1 MQVRLRGYLCLFFA
15 SMGWAQDHEMKPP
28 AEKPVALYKGMGN
41 WGHPIAVKNAEAQ
54 KFFDQGLALLYG
66 FNRYEALRSFRKA
79 AELDASAA
87 MPWWGMA
94 MATGPYV
101 NMGTE
106 GDGDLDSK
114 AACKAVET
122 GLKIAG
128 APARERAYLEAAATR
143 CPEYKPDAYIA
154 AMKRLAERYP
164 DDLDAAT
171 LYAESLMVPVRWR
184 WYGAD
189 GKAAPGMPEAER
201 TLEQVLRRWPEHPGA
216 NHYYIHAVESS
227 QTPERAVPSAQ
238 RLMGI
243 VPWAGHMVHMPAHIW
258 LVMGDYELAATVNQR
273 ASQVDREY
281 FAASNVEGAYN
292 MYFVHNLHFVAY
304 ARSMQG
310 HRAEAIKASK
320 DMAEAIMPAV
330 NVMPEMADSFLAVS
344 VLTLVRV
351 QAWDEILK
359 MPQPGGKLFAET
371 AIWRFA
377 RTMALIAKGDRAGA
391 QREREAFEAARRMI
405 SADRPW
411 GTLNVAGDVLT
422 LAAESLAARLSATP
436 AEAVPHWEKAVAI
449 QDKLIYDE
457 PPAWYYP
464 VRESL
469 GAALVRAGRAVEA
482 EKVFREGLRRSPR
495 NGWMLFGLIESL
507 KAQKK
512 SDGMDEL
519 KRELDAAWAK
529 ADLRQTFDAM

>member
-1 MQVRLRGYLCLFFA
+1 MRNWLGGCLCLWA
-15 SMGWAQDHEMKPP
+15 ATVGWAQHHDMKPP
-28 AEKPVALYKGMGN
+28 VEKPVVLYKGMGN
-41 WGHPIAVKNAEAQ
+41 WHHPIATKNAEAQ
-54 KFFDQGLALLYG
+54 KYFDQGLALLYG

-114 AACKAVET
+114 AACKSVEA

-143 CPEYKPDAYIA
+143 CPEYKPEAYAA
-154 AMKRLAERYP
+154 AMKRLAESYP

-184 WYGAD
+184 WYASD
-189 GKAAPGMPEAER
+189 GTPAAGMPEAER

-238 RLMGI
+238 RLMGV

-310 HRAEAIKASK
+310 HRAEAVKASK

-330 NVMPEMADSFLAVS
+330 DAMPEMADSFLAVS
-344 VLTLVRV
+344 VLALVRV

-359 MPQPGGKLFAET
+359 MSQPDGKLFAET
-371 AIWRFA
+371 AIWRYA
-377 RTMALIAKGDRAGA
+377 RAMAMLGEGRPRGSSSANGTPSKR
-391 QREREAFEAARRMI
+391 RARRFRPT
-405 SADRPW
+405 DR
-411 GTLNVAGDVLT
+411 G
-422 LAAESLAARLSATP
+422 AR
-436 AEAVPHWEKAVAI
+436 
-449 QDKLIYDE
+449 
-457 PPAWYYP
+457 
-464 VRESL
+464 
-469 GAALVRAGRAVEA
+469 
-482 EKVFREGLRRSPR
+482 
-495 NGWMLFGLIESL
+495 
-507 KAQKK
+507 
-512 SDGMDEL
+512 
-519 KRELDAAWAK
+519 
-529 ADLRQTFDAM
+529 

>member
-1 MQVRLRGYLCLFFA
+1 
-15 SMGWAQDHEMKPP
+15 
-28 AEKPVALYKGMGN
+28 
-41 WGHPIAVKNAEAQ
+41 
-54 KFFDQGLALLYG
+54 
-66 FNRYEALRSFRKA
+66 
-79 AELDASAA
+79 
-87 MPWWGMA
+87 
-94 MATGPYV
+94 MATGPYI

-114 AACKAVET
+114 AACEAVAT

-128 APARERAYLEAAATR
+128 APPRERAYLEAAATR
-143 CPEYKPDAYIA
+143 CPEYKPEAYVA

-184 WYGAD
+184 WYSAD
-189 GKAAPGMPEAER
+189 GKAAAGVAEAEH

-227 QTPERAVPSAQ
+227 PTPERAVPSAQ

-258 LVMGDYELAATVNQR
+258 LVLGDYELAATVNQR
-273 ASQVDREY
+273 AGQVDREY
-281 FAASNVEGAYN
+281 FTASNVTGVYN
-292 MYFVHNLHFVAY
+292 MYYVHNLHFVTY

-310 HRAEAIKASK
+310 HRAETVQAAKAMS
-320 DMAEAIMPAV
+320 EAILPAAD
-330 NVMPEMADSFLAVS
+330 VMPEMADAFLAVALLS
-344 VLTLVRV
+344 HVRV
-351 QAWDEILK
+351 QAWDEVLK
-359 MPQPGGKLFAET
+359 MPQPAEKFLTQT
-371 AIWRFA
+371 AMWRYA
-377 RTMALIAKGDRAGA
+377 RVMALLARGDRAGA
-391 QREREAFEAARRMI
+391 VRESAAFEAARKKI
-405 SADRPW
+405 PAERPW
-411 GTLNVAGDVLT
+411 GTLNTSGDVLA
-422 LAAESLAARLSATP
+422 LAAEIIAARLSATP
-436 AEAVPHWEKAVAI
+436 AESLPHWEKAVGI
-449 QDKLIYDE
+449 QDALIYDE

-507 KAQKK
+507 KAQGK

-529 ADLRQTFDAM
+529 ADLRQTLDAM